1 MEMLA
6 LPRITAVQNGA
17 GTTNHPERAGKPRN
31 ASNNPFVKL
40 LAGIGTKSLKKELRT
55 EIRTGSQKT
64 GPAGKLAAPED
75 GQAKAVRSRGPRE
88 AGLLRLTPGND
99 GMAGEGGKLAPVIL
113 PAKEEAPSKAA
124 KSAGPKGSTEF
135 AESPDVLAGGLQGG
149 IRGPGGMEAKAPKVS
164 SDKKTADAD
173 TLDANSS
180 GDGTAHAARKGNPT
194 VSVVDLRLRNE
205 RRNASRGKPAGEASS
220 PAGKD
225 NLTAASQAHDTS
237 GANALDL
244 RPADVRYAELT
255 GMDRPDPAAKAP
267 PSLSESLAAR
277 LREGA
282 SDIVR
287 SAQVVLRD
295 GDAGLIR
302 LRLEPESLGNV
313 KIELKMTEKQISGK
327 IVVES
332 DIAGEAFK
340 ASMDSLRD
348 AFAESGFETTSLELE
363 VRNGMSFGK
372 GAEGGAEEGKP
383 GDGDPYFSRSLQSLM
398 AAVPALGSGGRDG
411 LLDMIV

>member
-1 MEMLA
+1 MLA
-6 LPRITAVQNGA
+6 LPRIAAVQNGA

-40 LAGIGTKSLKKELRT
+40 LAGIGTHSLKKELRT
-55 EIRTGSQKT
+55 ENRVRGQKN
-64 GPAGKLAAPED
+64 GFAVKLAALED
-75 GQAKAVRSRGPRE
+75 GQGKAVRSRGPQE
-88 AGLLRLTPGND
+88 AGLLRSAPGND
-99 GMAGEGGKLAPVIL
+99 GLAGNGGKMATAKL
-113 PAKEEAPSKAA
+113 PAKEEAPSKVAR
-124 KSAGPKGSTEF
+124 SAGSKGTTES
-135 AESPDVLAGGLQGG
+135 AESIAVLAGGLQGG
-149 IRGPGGMEAKAPKVS
+149 IQGPGGIEAKTLKAS
-164 SDKKTADAD
+164 SDKKPADAN
-173 TLDANSS
+173 TLDTEAAAANAKTVSRR
-180 GDGTAHAARKGNPT
+180 DGPT

-205 RRNASRGKPAGEASS
+205 RRSASRDRTGGEVSGT
-220 PAGKD
+220 AGKD
-225 NLTAASQAHDTS
+225 KLAATSQAHDS
-237 GANALDL
+237 AGANALDL
-244 RPADVRYAELT
+244 RPADVRHAELT
-255 GMDRPDPAAKAP
+255 GMDHPDPSAKAP

-282 SDIVR
+282 SEIVR

-383 GDGDPYFSRSLQSLM
+383 GDGDPYFSRSLQSLT

>member
-1 MEMLA
+1 MLA
-6 LPRITAVQNGA
+6 LPRIAAVQNGA
-17 GTTNHPERAGKPRN
+17 GTSIHPERAGKLKN

-40 LAGIGTKSLKKELRT
+40 FAGIGVQTLKKEMLT
-55 EIRTGSQKT
+55 ENRMKSQKT
-64 GPAGKLAAPED
+64 GTIDKPAATED
-75 GQAKAVRSRGPRE
+75 AQAKTVRSRGPME
-88 AGLLRLTPGND
+88 AGLPSFAPGND
-99 GMAGEGGKLAPVIL
+99 GKVRNGGKPEASK
-113 PAKEEAPSKAA
+113 AASKEEAPTRLARSSGQ
-124 KSAGPKGSTEF
+124 KSAS
-135 AESPDVLAGGLQGG
+135 ESADAIAVLAGGF
-149 IRGPGGMEAKAPKVS
+149 RGAPNGANGLDARTQKLPGE
-164 SDKKTADAD
+164 KKPADANAPD
-173 TLDANSS
+173 SGASVAVAN
-180 GDGTAHAARKGNPT
+180 HASRKEGPA

-205 RRNASRGKPAGEASS
+205 RRNATRDKPEGEASAI
-220 PAGKD
+220 AGKER
-225 NLTAASQAHDTS
+225 LPTTSQGHDSS

-244 RPADVRYAELT
+244 RPADVRHAELV
-255 GMDRPDPAAKAP
+255 GMDYPDPSAKAP

-282 SDIVR
+282 SEIVR

-332 DIAGEAFK
+332 DIAGEAFR

-363 VRNGMSFGK
+363 VRNGMSFGN
-372 GAEGGAEEGKP
+372 GAEGGADDGRSSEG
-383 GDGDPYFSRSLQSLM
+383 DAYFSRSIQIL
-398 AAVPALGSGGRDG
+398 AEAVPALGFGGRDG